1 MTDVTLNENGRKNP
15 ESNNRASQATVRK
28 GQVNARSNSAGK
40 TEHPGMATVTI
51 IPGTPDFNRFM
62 TARNSA
68 VIRGFDDVSIAI
80 SSLFRTVNAV
90 KHPDLVQSIQDWFN
104 ELHDE
109 NNKMKENLELH
120 IATIQVDE
128 KDPFLSSTQFVPFQ
142 FAPIQLNF
150 NNHNT
155 MRFYKHIFEMNNL
168 LTQMYK
174 FNSLGLLAVSDYNVM
189 SHSIIRSI
197 NLYVE
202 RVKKTLNVSRR
213 TEGPYSP
220 ANFIAKVMQY
230 KSVQAYIAA
239 ELSGK
244 RR

>member
-1 MTDVTLNENGRKNP
+1 MGEISVKTGN
-15 ESNNRASQATVRK
+15 
-28 GQVNARSNSAGK
+28 NARNGGKNSLNRLIRCVCGK
-40 TEHPGMATVTI
+40 KIG
-51 IPGTPDFNRFM
+51 PDPRNFNQRVNLG
-62 TARNSA
+62 RNDLL
-68 VIRGFDDVSIAI
+68 IRTFLRGFDDVSIAI

-90 KHPDLVQSIQDWFN
+90 RHPELVQAIQDWFN

-109 NNKMKENLELH
+109 NNLMKENLEHH
-120 IATIQVDE
+120 IATIHVDE
-128 KDPFLSSTQFVPFQ
+128 SDPFFSSTEFSPFR
-142 FAPIQLNF
+142 FESVQLNF
-150 NNHNT
+150 NNQNT

-174 FNSLGLLAVSDYNVM
+174 FNSLGQLPVSDYNVM
-189 SHSIIRSI
+189 AHNIIRSLNMYI
-197 NLYVE
+197 E

-213 TEGPYSP
+213 VKGAYSP
-220 ANFIAKVMQY
+220 DEFIEKVKQY